1 MSHIAVFNNKKA
13 FLRKLLIFLVFSAI
27 ILLSFV
33 SCEKTEDR
41 KSAETET
48 AEKAETEH
56 VTETET
62 SAATETYVTD
72 DNFVTIG
79 GVLTEYKGSDTV
91 VTIPDYVTEIADHAF
106 ENAPNADKITEIRLG
121 RGITKISAKAFF
133 GLDVLTKIESAQ
145 NPFFITEFQK
155 YDNAYALYSKDQPVI
170 FYFPDKEMHSITYAT
185 ENEYYEQ
192 NEKIILAASD
202 ALFEIGFEED
212 VNDGNRYWYVSSIT
226 YNGTVKNFE
235 ANESFGAPLGKYAFN
250 TNEAFVFMKQMYN
263 ASDAYFFVDDKVFEK
278 KNLFDYAV
286 GYSISFYSENE
297 NLKYIK
303 MASNYGILTSGV
315 STMTMC
321 FYEIES
327 REEFCAEYGRVEIT
341 DSGLKYIPEK
351 TYNISE
357 YLEMRG
363 TSIDECFENYY
374 YASEY
379 DTLDELIAAN
389 KNRLTR
395 KDE

>member
-1 MSHIAVFNNKKA
+1 MSHITVFNNEKA
-13 FLRKLLIFLVFSAI
+13 FLRKLLIFIVFSAI
-27 ILLSFV
+27 ILLSFA
-33 SCEKTEDR
+33 SCGKTEAG
-41 KSAETET
+41 KSAETG
-48 AEKAETEH
+48 AETLSEH

-62 SAATETYVTD
+62 SAATETYVPD
-72 DNFVTIG
+72 EDFFVIG
-79 GVLTEYKGSDTV
+79 TCLMQYKGTDTV
-91 VTIPDYVTEIADHAF
+91 VTIPDYVTEIADRAF
-106 ENAPNADKITEIRLG
+106 EDAPNADKITEIRLG
-121 RGITKISAKAFF
+121 RGVAKISAKAFF

-212 VNDGNRYWYVSSIT
+212 VNYGNRYWYVSSIT

-235 ANESFGAPLGKYAFN
+235 ANESFGAPLGRYVFN
-250 TNEAFVFMKQMYN
+250 TNEAFVFMKQIYN
-263 ASDAYFFVDDKVFEK
+263 AADTYFFVDDKVFEK

-303 MASNYGILTSGV
+303 MASGYEILTSGV

-327 REEFCAEYGRVEIT
+327 RDEFCAEYGRVEIT
-341 DSGLKYIPEK
+341 DEGLQYIPER

-357 YLEMRG
+357 YLEMKG

-374 YASEY
+374 AGEY
-379 DTLDELIAAN
+379 DTLDELIEAN
-389 KNRLTR
+389 AKR
-395 KDE
+395 KK

>member
-1 MSHIAVFNNKKA
+1 MSHITAFNNEKT
-13 FLRKLLIFLVFSAI
+13 FLRKALIFIVFSVI
-27 ILLSFV
+27 ILLSFA
-33 SCEKTEDR
+33 SCGKTED
-41 KSAETET
+41 KSTEKETET
-48 AEKAETEH
+48 LSEH

-62 SAATETYVTD
+62 VEETETYVPD

-79 GVLTEYKGSDTV
+79 GVLTEYKGTDTV
-91 VTIPDYVTEIADHAF
+91 VTIPDYVTEIADRAF
-106 ENAPNADKITEIRLG
+106 EDAPNADKITEIRLG
-121 RGITKISAKAFF
+121 RGVTKISAKAFF

-155 YDNAYALYSKDQPVI
+155 NDNAYALYSKDQPVI
-170 FYFPDKEMHSITYAT
+170 FYFPDKEMHSISYAT

-212 VNDGNRYWYVSSIT
+212 VNYGNRYWYVSSIT

-235 ANESFGAPLGKYAFN
+235 ANESFGAPLGRYVFN
-250 TNEAFVFMKQMYN
+250 TNEAFVFMKKIYN
-263 ASDAYFFVDDKVFEK
+263 AADTYFFVDDKVFEK

-303 MASNYGILTSGV
+303 MASGYEILTSGV

-341 DSGLKYIPEK
+341 DEGLQYIPER

-357 YLEMRG
+357 YLEMKG

-374 YASEY
+374 YAGEY

>member
-1 MSHIAVFNNKKA
+1 MSRIIVFNNEKA
-13 FLRKLLIFLVFSAI
+13 FLHKFLIFIVFSAI
-27 ILLSFV
+27 ILLSFA
-33 SCEKTEDR
+33 SCGKTETG
-41 KSAETET
+41 KS
-48 AEKAETEH
+48 
-56 VTETET
+56 TETET
-62 SAATETYVTD
+62 VEEIETYVPD
-72 DNFVTIG
+72 EDFFVIG
-79 GVLTEYKGSDTV
+79 TCLMQYKGTDTV
-91 VTIPDYVTEIADHAF
+91 VTIPDYVTEIADRAF

-121 RGITKISAKAFF
+121 RGVAKISAKAFF

-212 VNDGNRYWYVSSIT
+212 VNYGNRYWYVSSIT

-235 ANESFGAPLGKYAFN
+235 ANESFGAPLGRYVFN
-250 TNEAFVFMKQMYN
+250 TNEAFVFMKQIYN
-263 ASDAYFFVDDKVFEK
+263 AADTYFFVDDKVFEK

-303 MASNYGILTSGV
+303 MASGYEILTSGV

-327 REEFCAEYGRVEIT
+327 RDEFCAEYGRVEIT
-341 DSGLKYIPEK
+341 DEGLQYIPER

-357 YLEMRG
+357 YLEMKG

-374 YASEY
+374 AGEY
-379 DTLDELIAAN
+379 DTLDELIEAN
-389 KNRLTR
+389 AKR
-395 KDE
+395 KK

>member
-1 MSHIAVFNNKKA
+1 MSHITVFNNEKA
-13 FLRKLLIFLVFSAI
+13 FLRKLLIFIVFSAI
-27 ILLSFV
+27 ILLSFA
-33 SCEKTEDR
+33 SCEKTEAG
-41 KSAETET
+41 KSTETGAETLS
-48 AEKAETEH
+48 EH

-62 SAATETYVTD
+62 SAATETYVPD
-72 DNFVTIG
+72 EDFFVIG
-79 GVLTEYKGSDTV
+79 TCLMQYKGTDTV
-91 VTIPDYVTEIADHAF
+91 VTIPDYVTEIADRAF
-106 ENAPNADKITEIRLG
+106 EDAPNADKITEIRLG
-121 RGITKISAKAFF
+121 RGVAKISAKAFF

-212 VNDGNRYWYVSSIT
+212 VNYGNRYWYVSSIT

-235 ANESFGAPLGKYAFN
+235 ANESFGAPLGRYVFN
-250 TNEAFVFMKQMYN
+250 TNEAFVFMKQIYN
-263 ASDAYFFVDDKVFEK
+263 AADTYFFVDDKVFEK

-303 MASNYGILTSGV
+303 MASGYEILTSGV

-327 REEFCAEYGRVEIT
+327 RDEFCAEYGRVEIT
-341 DSGLKYIPEK
+341 DEGLQYIPER

-357 YLEMRG
+357 YLEMKG

-374 YASEY
+374 AGEY
-379 DTLDELIAAN
+379 DTLDELIEAN
-389 KNRLTR
+389 AKR
-395 KDE
+395 KK